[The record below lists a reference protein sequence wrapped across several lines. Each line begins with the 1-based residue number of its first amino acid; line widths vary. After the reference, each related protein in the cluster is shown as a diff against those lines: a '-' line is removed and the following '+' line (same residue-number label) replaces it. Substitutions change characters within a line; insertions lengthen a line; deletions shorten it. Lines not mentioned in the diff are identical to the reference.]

1 MNCVINAE
9 PPLYKLLPNQLCA
22 VVRLLA
28 ALDQISHILQK
39 SYHWIENPFFVLITL
54 TPFYHPCLDGTQ
66 SMNPTSWQLDA
77 VFSSILAILNSSLAT
92 SAVLSY
98 FKHAIVQPLVHTPV
112 LKKPGLDP
120 TVLNSFRPVSKLLFY
135 TRFYERMF

>member
-1 MNCVINAE
+1 M
-9 PPLYKLLPNQLCA
+9 LLTRSRPSTNSFQMRSCKTPCSI
-22 VVRLLA
+22 RSN
-28 ALDQISHILQK
+28 ISHPPEIL
-39 SYHWIENPFFVLITL
+39 SLDREPFFVLITL
-54 TPFYHPCLDGTQ
+54 TQFYHPSLDGTQ

-98 FKHAIVQPLVHTPV
+98 FKQAIVQPLVHTPV

-135 TRFYERMF
+135 TRFYKRMF